1 VHIFTYGY
9 KPVFEISQGG
19 PPNMDGW
26 AFVGIFVVVAAALLS
41 VPLILSALLAPRK
54 PNPIKSETYE
64 CGMETYGDTR
74 VQFKAQYYV
83 YALMF
88 AIFDIETIFL
98 LPWALAYK
106 DFATIFPLLEM
117 IVFVLILVGG
127 LAYAWRKGALE
138 WL

>member
-1 VHIFTYGY
+1 
-9 KPVFEISQGG
+9 
-19 PPNMDGW
+19 MDGW
-26 AFVGIFVVVAAALLS
+26 AFIGIFVVVAAVLLS
-41 VPLILSALLAPRK
+41 LPLVIAALIAPRK

-64 CGMETYGDTR
+64 CGIETYGDTR

-106 DFATIFPLLEM
+106 SFRDIFPLLEM
-117 IVFVLILVGG
+117 IVFILILVGG

>member
-1 VHIFTYGY
+1 
-9 KPVFEISQGG
+9 
-19 PPNMDGW
+19 MDGW
-26 AFVGIFVVVAAALLS
+26 AFVGIFVVVGAALLS
-41 VPLILSALLAPRK
+41 VPLILQALLAPRK
-54 PNPIKSETYE
+54 PNPIKAETYE
-64 CGMETYGDTR
+64 CGIETYGDTR

-106 DFATIFPLLEM
+106 SFATIFPLLEM
-117 IVFVLILVGG
+117 LVFILILVGG